1 MGDLK
6 AIAAMAENRV
16 IGDGP
21 RIPWH
26 LPEDFR
32 WFKEA
37 TLGGVLV
44 MGRRTFES
52 IGRPL
57 PGRETVVLSGSGWT
71 DARVRVV
78 PDLRS
83 LRAWLASDP
92 RPAWVCGGGEV
103 YRQLLPECSELW
115 LSHVEGNPPG
125 DVRFPAFEDRFEP
138 AGVLREGHGFRV
150 VRYIRRSSGA

>member
-44 MGRRTFES
+44 MGRRTFE
-52 IGRPL
+52 
-57 PGRETVVLSGSGWT
+57 
-71 DARVRVV
+71 
-78 PDLRS
+78 
-83 LRAWLASDP
+83 
-92 RPAWVCGGGEV
+92 
-103 YRQLLPECSELW
+103 
-115 LSHVEGNPPG
+115 
-125 DVRFPAFEDRFEP
+125 
-138 AGVLREGHGFRV
+138 
-150 VRYIRRSSGA
+150 